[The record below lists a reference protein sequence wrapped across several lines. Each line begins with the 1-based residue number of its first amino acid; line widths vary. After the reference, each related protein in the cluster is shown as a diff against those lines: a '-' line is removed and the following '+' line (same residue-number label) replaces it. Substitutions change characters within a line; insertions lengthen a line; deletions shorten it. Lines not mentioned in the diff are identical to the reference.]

1 MVKITLRFFFAP
13 LSPFDEGKT
22 PAVIAEKMNCSRQ
35 LVYKIVNTVNNE
47 TVNVDKKS
55 VNIDNETVNVDKK
68 SVNSLQKSVNNT
80 VNTVICKQTLL
91 LLFGLSELP

>member
-1 MVKITLRFFFAP
+1 MKEKKLP
-13 LSPFDEGKT
+13 KLPK
-22 PAVIAEKMNCSRQ
+22 KMNCSRQ
-35 LVYKIVNTVNNE
+35 LVYKIVNSVNSVNSVNNE
-47 TVNVDKKS
+47 TVNS
-55 VNIDNETVNVDKK
+55 VN

>member
-22 PAVIAEKMNCSRQ
+22 PAEIAEKMNCSRQ
-35 LVYKIVNTVNNE
+35 LVYKIVNNGTVNNNE
-47 TVNVDKKS
+47 KKEKS
-55 VNIDNETVNVDKK
+55 VNVDKK